1 MPSLAKAIGLA
12 ITSALVLIAAA
23 RFVGARLPDRDALWK
38 IVHDRCVA
46 DQQSHGDPA
55 PCVSVNLAERWALFK
70 DDDGNTQFLLI
81 PTNRVTGIE
90 DPFILTEQAPN
101 YWKAAW
107 AAHRFVDQRA
117 ARSLT
122 SDQIA
127 LAINAQSARSQDQL
141 HIHIDCIRADV
152 RDALRLV
159 QPQIDANWMRIT
171 VSGQQYEVRWLSAD
185 DLHSKNLFALVAE
198 HLQPGHGSR
207 DHDSRRRRFAGR
219 KRWIRSSG
227 GPPWRGWK
235 PGRRR
240 SAGGS
245 WLCHREGRRRQWL
258 GSLILRGRPGATLPS
273 TRRPSSRT
281 MARAHLLCQ
290 SQLPRHPTA

>member
-185 DLHSKNLFALVAE
+185 DLHSKNFFALVAE
-198 HLQPGHGSR
+198 HLQPGQTMGAETMIL
-207 DHDSRRRRFAGR
+207 AGAVLPDG
-219 KRWIRSSG
+219 SG
-227 GPPWRGWK
+227 GFDLLVGRLGVGGNRG
-235 PGRRR
+235 
-240 SAGGS
+240 GGEA
-245 WLCHREGRRRQWL
+245 LEDHGCAIAKDAAVN
-258 GSLILRGRPGATLPS
+258 GSD
-273 TRRPSSRT
+273 
-281 MARAHLLCQ
+281 H
-290 SQLPRHPTA
+290 